1 MRVGQRLF
9 LLLLVIALSPV
20 LTGCASLKGA
30 FRWTLPESKLVE
42 MSVLVT
48 SANIEKV
55 QSGSRIVIAG
65 IGGECASELKNALM
79 RRLVDNAGYDVL
91 SRDQLNE
98 IMFESQQTWAGEFNS
113 STAVEL
119 GELLG
124 ASLFLVGEVVY
135 CGQQSYPY
143 ESSDT
148 YNPEVPYDIF
158 AVLQIV
164 DIRTGKVIL
173 SSSNEGS
180 FFPGADPLLFLAN
193 SEEYERLM
201 QDSSATKTLEDEHA
215 KRKKERRKRARKV
228 ARMVLKG
235 IINFPGKIFD
245 GFIPSSVKQKIA
257 AEEEATKQETA
268 KDAPSGAV
276 NYPAFKAAEDL
287 ANGFADK
294 FFARPTWEKV
304 EMWESSYWRYGDSV
318 RYVKLGHC
326 PIAVELMESVAE
338 RELPRMPD
346 KDVAEYL
353 HNYGVAL
360 LCANQPEKALEK
372 LRSSYRIGYHPA
384 TMRMLGLASQIME
397 WSLDIKIDEQPEV
410 DMLIDRRADLLE
422 TKPVKS
428 ESEGSEP
435 VGSEPVKSEPVESE
449 TLNDDF

>member
-1 MRVGQRLF
+1 MRVAQRLSLF
-9 LLLLVIALSPV
+9 LIMFAISFIF
-20 LTGCASLKGA
+20 TGCASFKGA
-30 FRWTLPESKLVE
+30 FRWTLPESNLVE

-48 SANIEKV
+48 SANVQKV
-55 QSGSRIVIAG
+55 PPGSRIVIAG
-65 IGGECASELKNALM
+65 IGGECSSELTNALM
-79 RRLVDNAGYDVL
+79 RRLVDNSGYNVL
-91 SRDQLNE
+91 SRDQLDE
-98 IMFESQQTWAGEFNS
+98 ILVESEQAWAGKFNS
-113 STAVEL
+113 ATAVEM

-143 ESSDT
+143 ESTNT

-201 QDSSATKTLEDEHA
+201 QDSSATEALEDEQA
-215 KRKKERRKRARKV
+215 KRRKERRRRARRV
-228 ARMVLKG
+228 ARLVLRG

-245 GFIPSSVKQKIA
+245 GFIPTSVKNKLT
-257 AEEEATKQETA
+257 AEEEEA
-268 KDAPSGAV
+268 KEEVGEGGSSGGV

-326 PIAVELMESVAE
+326 PIAVQLMETVAE
-338 RELPRMPD
+338 RELPKMPD

-384 TMRMLGLASQIME
+384 TMRMLGLASQMME

-410 DMLIDRRADLLE
+410 DMLIDRSTDLLE
-422 TKPVKS
+422 SKPVKS
-428 ESEGSEP
+428 AP
-435 VGSEPVKSEPVESE
+435 AVE
-449 TLNDDF
+449 